1 MSLEDELRIL
11 LVEDSPSDAALLQE
25 SLAES
30 GLGRFEIT
38 LAGSWAEADARL
50 GEGSFEVVLL
60 DLSLPDSSGHETILR
75 ARAKAPGLPI
85 VVLTGQSDEA
95 IALEALRTGVQDYLV
110 KGQADGRQV
119 ARAVRYAIQR
129 KREEARLGAFSDL
142 GMRLSEA
149 QTAREA
155 AEIIVGVTDRLFGWD
170 ACKVELY
177 SREKNQ
183 IYQALIKETIEGR
196 RVELPAPVNGQQPA
210 PLTQEVID
218 HGAKL
223 MPEDAPAPVPGARG
237 PGGPARPSAS
247 AMFVPIRHGSSVG
260 GVVSIQSRAPKAYTQ
275 EDLKVLQ
282 SLSDQCGGALERIRT
297 QEALAVAKEELARTN
312 TMLEQLVRERT
323 AKLEE
328 TVGELEHFS
337 YSITHDLRAPLRAM
351 QGFAGLLIN
360 ELCCN
365 CPKDENRDWLRR
377 ITTSAG
383 RMDRLI
389 TDALQFSKA
398 GRREMKIEPTD
409 AAALLHGI
417 IQSYPTMQPPKALIR
432 IEGEFPKVLGNE
444 AGLTQCFS
452 NLLDNAVKFVQPG
465 KAPEVRVRAE
475 TREPF
480 VRLWFEDNGIGIPKQ
495 AQGKLFLLFQR
506 ATTQFEGTGV
516 GLALVK
522 KVAERM
528 GGKVGMESEPGQGS
542 RFWLDLRAAP

>member
-95 IALEALRTGVQDYLV
+95 IALEALRKGVQDYLV

-177 SREKNQ
+177 SRGRTRFTRPSSRRPSRAGASSCLRRQWPAAGPAHAGGHRPRCE
-183 IYQALIKETIEGR
+183 ADAGR
-196 RVELPAPVNGQQPA
+196 R
-210 PLTQEVID
+210 
-218 HGAKL
+218 
-223 MPEDAPAPVPGARG
+223 PGARAWRQG
-237 PGGPARPSAS
+237 AGGPARPSAS

-260 GVVSIQSRAPKAYTQ
+260 GVVSI
-275 EDLKVLQ
+275 
-282 SLSDQCGGALERIRT
+282 
-297 QEALAVAKEELARTN
+297 
-312 TMLEQLVRERT
+312 
-323 AKLEE
+323 
-328 TVGELEHFS
+328 
-337 YSITHDLRAPLRAM
+337 
-351 QGFAGLLIN
+351 
-360 ELCCN
+360 
-365 CPKDENRDWLRR
+365 
-377 ITTSAG
+377 
-383 RMDRLI
+383 
-389 TDALQFSKA
+389 
-398 GRREMKIEPTD
+398 
-409 AAALLHGI
+409 
-417 IQSYPTMQPPKALIR
+417 
-432 IEGEFPKVLGNE
+432 
-444 AGLTQCFS
+444 
-452 NLLDNAVKFVQPG
+452 
-465 KAPEVRVRAE
+465 
-475 TREPF
+475 
-480 VRLWFEDNGIGIPKQ
+480 
-495 AQGKLFLLFQR
+495 R
-506 ATTQFEGTGV
+506 ATLLKHTRRKT
-516 GLALVK
+516 
-522 KVAERM
+522 
-528 GGKVGMESEPGQGS
+528 
-542 RFWLDLRAAP
+542 